1 MILAALLLA
10 FSLFS
15 SSSDASVSDACQA
28 ALRRALNGQAD
39 WTMERTLGAGGRT
52 LHSSGTVTCVMQSGI
67 VWRVTAPFASSVAMT
82 TEAMIFEDDEEETRV
97 KPLAELPYYA
107 EIRKKTDAF
116 AAGDAKAFDGLFA
129 LTSET
134 LPEGGWRL
142 VMKPEVKAMERLFT
156 EIVLTG
162 NSLPTN
168 AVLKTADGGA
178 SVIRFQERSDVR

>member
-1 MILAALLLA
+1 MMFAALLFA

-15 SSSDASVSDACQA
+15 PGSDTTVSDVCQT
-28 ALRRALNGQAD
+28 ALRRALNGRAA
-39 WTMERTLGAGGRT
+39 WTMERTLGAGGRR
-52 LHSSGTVTCVMQSGI
+52 LRSSGTVECVMNSGI

-82 TEAMIFEDDEEETRV
+82 TEAMVFEDDEETRV
-97 KPLAELPYYA
+97 KPLSELPYYA
-107 EIRKKTDAF
+107 EIRKRTDAF
-116 AAGDAKAFDGLFA
+116 AAGDAKAFGGLFA
-129 LTSET
+129 LASET

-168 AVLKTADGGA
+168 AVLKTADGGS
-178 SVIRFQERSDVR
+178 SVIRFRERNDVR

>member
-1 MILAALLLA
+1 MIVAALLFV

-15 SSSDASVSDACQA
+15 SGSDASVSDTCQS
-28 ALRRALNGQAD
+28 ALRRALTGRAA
-39 WTMERTLGAGGRT
+39 WTMERTLGPGGRV
-52 LHSSGTVTCVMQSGI
+52 LRSSGTVECVMQSGI
-67 VWRVTAPFASSVAMT
+67 VWRVAAPFASSVAMT
-82 TEAMIFEDDEEETRV
+82 TEAMIFEDDEETRV
-97 KPLAELPYYA
+97 KPLSELPYYA

-116 AAGDAKAFDGLFA
+116 AAGDAKAFDGLFSLA
-129 LTSET
+129 SET

-178 SVIRFQERSDVR
+178 SVIRFREPSDVR

>member
-1 MILAALLLA
+1 MNFTALLLA

-28 ALRRALNGQAD
+28 ALRRALNGRAE
-39 WTMERTLGAGGRT
+39 WTMTRTLGAGGRT
-52 LHSSGTVTCVMQSGI
+52 LRSSGTVDCVMQSGI

-82 TEAMIFEDDEEETRV
+82 TDEMIFEDDGETRV
-97 KPLAELPYYA
+97 KSLSELPYYA

-116 AAGDAKAFDGLFA
+116 AAGDEKAFDGLFA
-129 LTSET
+129 LSSET

-142 VMKPEVKAMERLFT
+142 VMKPEVKAMERFFT

-178 SVIRFQERSDVR
+178 SVIRFRERNDVR

>member
-1 MILAALLLA
+1 
-10 FSLFS
+10 
-15 SSSDASVSDACQA
+15 
-28 ALRRALNGQAD
+28 
-39 WTMERTLGAGGRT
+39 MERTLGPGGRV
-52 LHSSGTVTCVMQSGI
+52 LRSSGTVECVMQSGI
-67 VWRVTAPFASSVAMT
+67 VWRVAAPFASSVAMT
-82 TEAMIFEDDEEETRV
+82 TEAMIFEDDEETRV
-97 KPLAELPYYA
+97 KPLSELPYYA

-116 AAGDAKAFDGLFA
+116 AAGDAKAFDGLFSLA
-129 LTSET
+129 SET

-178 SVIRFQERSDVR
+178 SVIRFREPSDVR

>member
-1 MILAALLLA
+1 MIFAVLLFA

-15 SSSDASVSDACQA
+15 SSSDAPVSDACQS
-28 ALRRALNGQAD
+28 ALRRALNGRAA
-39 WTMERTLGAGGRT
+39 WTMERTLGPGGRV
-52 LHSSGTVTCVMQSGI
+52 LRSSGTVECVMQSGI
-67 VWRVTAPFASSVAMT
+67 VWRVTAPFVSSVAMT
-82 TEAMIFEDDEEETRV
+82 TEAMVFEDDEGTRV
-97 KPLAELPYYA
+97 KPLSELPYYA

-129 LTSET
+129 LASET

-178 SVIRFQERSDVR
+178 SVIRFRERNDVR